1 MPGQHGDCPGIR
13 PAPAQGAPG
22 GVGGTLHELEA
33 WRTGGDDAR
42 IEIAHLGGTIES
54 GRQIVVRMRVHL
66 AGKFG
71 D

>member
-1 MPGQHGDCPGIR
+1 MPGQYCDFPGIR
-13 PAPAQGAPG
+13 PAPAQSAPG
-22 GVGGTLHELEA
+22 SMGSALHEFKTR
-33 WRTGGDDAR
+33 RTGGDDAR